1 MGLEPL
7 LDALLEGKEEIADR
21 HVERSRNEMP
31 NFAGVPIEEHRRDST
46 GAVILL
52 VAMRRAGLDSL
63 PEEARVALLD
73 LGERRAKQ
81 GVPLEDMLRSWR
93 MGIEETMGFATE
105 IGPEIG
111 LDEGQ
116 VFGFFQQAFDVVDDA
131 MVEIAKGHR
140 IDDVPA
146 ETEADRRP
154 AFIRGLME
162 GTLSADEVRSGCVGF
177 GLDPLDSYAAFRARG
192 HADRGP
198 AELDRLFELT
208 KTTEGRIGLAA
219 SLDSELVG
227 MTSGEVPRGDLDLIA
242 VGPRSPVAGLSHSYR
257 IAGGILTAAETFGLA
272 GIQDLSTA
280 GLHAIVLERGELGE
294 ALAAD
299 LVAPVRTQQ
308 AGDEILHTVDTWLAV
323 GMRVEPAAERL
334 FVHPNTVRYR
344 LRRYEELTGTDL
356 GITEEAF
363 RVWWALQRDRGLR
376 R

>member
-1 MGLEPL
+1 MGLESL

-21 HVERSRNEMP
+21 HVTRSRKEMP
-31 NFAGVPIEEHRRDST
+31 SFAGVPIDEHRRDST

-63 PEEARVALLD
+63 PVEARDALLD
-73 LGERRAKQ
+73 LGDRRAKQ

-93 MGIEETMGFATE
+93 MGIEETMGYATE
-105 IGPEIG
+105 IGPRVG

-140 IDDVPA
+140 IDEEHV
-146 ETEADRRP
+146 ETEADRRT
-154 AFIRGLME
+154 AFVRGLME
-162 GTLSADEVRSGCVGF
+162 GTLTADEVRSGCVGF
-177 GLDPLDSYAAFRARG
+177 GLDPVASYAAFRAREG
-192 HADRGP
+192 VERGT
-198 AELDRLFELT
+198 AELDRRFDLT
-208 KTTEGRIGLAA
+208 QTTEGRIGLAA
-219 SLDSELVG
+219 ALDGELAG
-227 MTSGEVPRGDLDLIA
+227 MTSGELPRGEVELIA
-242 VGPRSPVAGLSHSYR
+242 VGPRTAATDLAHSYR
-257 IAGGILTAAETFGLA
+257 IAGGILAAAETFGLA
-272 GIQDLSTA
+272 GMQDLSTA
-280 GLHAIVLERGELGE
+280 GIHASVLELGELGE
-294 ALAAD
+294 ALAVD
-299 LVAPVRTQQ
+299 LIDPVRGQQ
-308 AGDEILHTVDTWLAV
+308 AGDEILHTVDAWMGA

>member
-31 NFAGVPIEEHRRDST
+31 NFAGVPLEEHRRDST

-93 MGIEETMGFATE
+93 MGIEETMGYATE
-105 IGPEIG
+105 IGPGIG
-111 LDEGQ
+111 LAEGQ

-140 IDDVPA
+140 IDDVGA
-146 ETEADRRP
+146 ETEGDRRTS
-154 AFIRGLME
+154 FMRGLVE
-162 GTLSADEVRSGCVGF
+162 GTLSPDEVRSGCVGF

-192 HADRGP
+192 GSELGS

-208 KTTEGRIGLAA
+208 KTTEGRIGLAV

-227 MTSGEVPRGDLDLIA
+227 MTSGEVPRGDLELVA
-242 VGPRSPVAGLSHSYR
+242 VGPRSPATELSHSYR
-257 IAGGILTAAETFGLA
+257 MAGGILTAAETFGLA

-294 ALAAD
+294 ALASD

-376 R
+376 K